1 MVAALLAHV
10 FTHEDQRSICALQKK
25 AEARGS
31 SFGPIVSAA
40 CSLLAKHADNRIKL
54 QVQGHF
60 TDSVKNSMVHF
71 IIKETTRLDKLFEA
85 YCVKQNLG
93 MQEVNFYYNGGRVMQ
108 DDTAQKLKMEE
119 DDVIQAMPAESVLKD
134 YQERVLMQR
143 PPSAYFIFSDEKLK
157 EVRVVSVAC
166 QAHARSLT
174 CAVGELARRAPAFAR
189 LAFCAL
195 QKQWL
200 P

>member
-1 MVAALLAHV
+1 MSDEMGDTALDLAHAMGHCEVEALLRQHGG
-10 FTHEDQRSICALQKK
+10 
-25 AEARGS
+25 AEHIQ
-31 SFGPIVSAA
+31 F
-40 CSLLAKHADNRIKL
+40 

-60 TDSVKNSMVHF
+60 TDSVQNSVVHF
-71 IIKETTRLDKLFEA
+71 KIKETTRLDKLLQA
-85 YCVKQNLG
+85 YCVRQNLG

-119 DDVIQAMPAESVLKD
+119 YEVIEAMPAESVLKD